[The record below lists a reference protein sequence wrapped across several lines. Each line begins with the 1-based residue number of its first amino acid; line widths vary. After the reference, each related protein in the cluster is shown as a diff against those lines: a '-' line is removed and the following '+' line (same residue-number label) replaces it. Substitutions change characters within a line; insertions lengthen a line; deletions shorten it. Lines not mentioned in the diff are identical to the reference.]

1 MIIKAKI
8 RPVYFVYVMCT
19 VSLKKISHINNT
31 FKRKIKIVLLCFTYF
46 SQTTMMTNDQIKQ
59 TPMYI
64 AEVQTLKSC
73 NKYATKTRKI
83 DIRI

>member
-8 RPVYFVYVMCT
+8 RPLYCVYVMCT
-19 VSLKKISHINNT
+19 VSLKKVSHINNT

-46 SQTTMMTNDQIKQ
+46 FQTTMMTNDQIKPA
-59 TPMYI
+59 PMYI
-64 AEVQTLKSC
+64 AKVQTLKSC
-73 NKYATKTRKI
+73 NRYATKTRKI

>member
-1 MIIKAKI
+1 MIIKAK
-8 RPVYFVYVMCT
+8 
-19 VSLKKISHINNT
+19 
-31 FKRKIKIVLLCFTYF
+31 
-46 SQTTMMTNDQIKQ
+46 NDQIKQ
-59 TPMYI
+59 APMYI